1 MMKRK
6 LTKILAGLLCMA
18 AVMMPMAGAKAA
30 DVEEEA
36 KQSYELPVQSN
47 EIKDWPEGPAVY
59 GKSAIVIDAD
69 TKAVLYAKNIDDE
82 HYPAS
87 ITKVMTALLAVEN
100 GNLDTD
106 KVVFSQESVDFLEPG
121 DAYI

>member
-1 MMKRK
+1 MKRK

-47 EIKDWPEGPAVY
+47 EIKDWPEGPA
-59 GKSAIVIDAD
+59 S
-69 TKAVLYAKNIDDE
+69 
-82 HYPAS
+82 
-87 ITKVMTALLAVEN
+87 MEN
-100 GNLDTD
+100 QRL
-106 KVVFSQESVDFLEPG
+106 
-121 DAYI
+121 